1 MSLKRIIMRRLIIIY
16 CLYLFIFTI
25 FTFDYSFTTEI
36 KGDIYED
43 TVWDTTASPYI
54 VSKTISIYPGA
65 TLTIKSGVIIKLDL
79 DCSIQIGGVFIARG
93 TEDKNIYFIQNKEGE
108 RWGTLMFIDS
118 SIDAS
123 FNDEGN
129 YISGSIIEY
138 ASIEGAGN
146 SGIYCDSASP
156 LIIRN
161 TMSGNAA
168 YKFGGGIHC
177 NNSSPTIF
185 KNTILNN
192 TAHGGGGGI
201 FCYNSSSTISGNI
214 IGNNTGSS
222 YGGGIYCWNNPSPTI
237 SGNTILYNITEIYG
251 GGIFCR
257 FSSPVIS
264 GNKISSNAGD
274 EGGGIFCNESSPIIS
289 GNIISSNTA
298 GNEGGGIC
306 CSSFSSP
313 TIYDNEII
321 YNNAEENGGGIHC
334 RNSDNITI
342 SSNTISNNK
351 ANLNDGGGIYCLR
364 CSSPA
369 IYDNEIIHNTAEAN
383 GGGIYCQNVDYL
395 TIYRNIISGN
405 ESDIGGIY
413 CLDSTRINYNNILNN
428 KKYDVYTRSDLDAM
442 NNWWGTAL
450 LDSIDA
456 YIYDYRDD
464 VSIGGK
470 VQYIPYLT
478 TATPIRISS
487 VELKSDFIYSKKL
500 SAQLFIGDTMFIE
513 LVGADGDSTSYDNTN
528 VLVKSTRDT
537 TGISVKLNET
547 DINSGIYRGVGIIGD
562 ASDDTI
568 DIIGALQGDVIKIF
582 SAVDTSI
589 CDSANIFK

>member
-1 MSLKRIIMRRLIIIY
+1 MSLKKIKVRRLIIIY

-25 FTFDYSFTTEI
+25 FKFDQSFTTEI

-43 TVWDTTASPYI
+43 TVWDTTGSPYI
-54 VSKTISIYPGA
+54 VSKTISIYPSA
-65 TLTIKSGVIIKLDL
+65 TLTIKSGVIIKFDP
-79 DCSIQIGGVFIARG
+79 DCSIRIGGVFIARG
-93 TEDKNIYFIQNKEGE
+93 TEDKNIYFIQNKKRE
-108 RWGTLMFIDS
+108 RWGTLMFVDS

-123 FNDEGN
+123 FDDEGN

-201 FCYNSSSTISGNI
+201 FCYNSSSMISGNI

-237 SGNTILYNITEIYG
+237 SGNTILYNTTEIYG

-257 FSSPVIS
+257 YSSPVIS
-264 GNKISSNAGD
+264 GNKISSNAAD

-289 GNIISSNTA
+289 GNKISSNTA
-298 GNEGGGIC
+298 GIEGGGIC

-334 RNSDNITI
+334 RNSDYITI
-342 SSNTISNNK
+342 SSNVISNNK
-351 ANLNDGGGIYCLR
+351 ADFSNGGGIYCLR

-369 IYDNEIIHNTAEAN
+369 IYDNEIIYNTAEAN
-383 GGGIYCQNVDYL
+383 GGGIYCQNVDNL
-395 TIYRNIISGN
+395 VIYRNTISGN
-405 ESDIGGIY
+405 ESDGGGIY
-413 CLDSTRINYNNILNN
+413 CLNSSRINYNNIFNN
-428 KKYDVYTRSDLDAM
+428 KKYDVYTMSDLDAM

-456 YIYDYRDD
+456 HNYDYRDD

-470 VQYIPYLT
+470 IQYVPYLT
-478 TATPIRISS
+478 SATPIRISS
-487 VELKSDFIYSKKL
+487 VELKSDSIYSKKL
-500 SAQLFIGDTMFIE
+500 SAQLFIGNTIFIE
-513 LVGADGDSTSYDNTN
+513 LAGADGDSTSRDNTN
-528 VLVKSTRDT
+528 VLVKSTNDT
-537 TGISVKLNET
+537 AGISVKLNET
-547 DINSGIYRGVGIIGD
+547 DVNSGVYRGVACVED
-562 ASDDTI
+562 ESNDTE
-568 DIIGALQGDVIKIF
+568 DIIGALQRDVVKIF
-582 SAVDTSI
+582 SVVDTSI
-589 CDSANIFK
+589 CDSVTIFK